1 MRVRIVDYYE
11 AIPTSAFRKD
21 GHQRSSNG
29 LQPLDSSFHR
39 SPPSADFVVAP
50 SGIRRRQMTDRRLRP
65 DNAGQLVPNTHD
77 YAHNLPGAQRR
88 AGRRAEARSA
98 DFDPARPDSG
108 VNVRVE
114 GVVLSA
120 DRSADQLIR
129 NLRCTTGIVDRLAA
143 QAAIAAPVRD
153 GPSVSVEKV
162 HIDA

>member
-1 MRVRIVDYYE
+1 MRIWTVDYCE
-11 AIPTSAFRKD
+11 DIPTSAFRKD

-50 SGIRRRQMTDRRLRP
+50 SEIQRRRMTDRRLRP
-65 DNAGQLVPNTHD
+65 DNAGRLVTNTHD
-77 YAHNLPGAQRR
+77 HAHNLPGAQRR
-88 AGRRAEARSA
+88 ARRRAEASSA
-98 DFDPARPDSG
+98 DFDPSRPDSV

-153 GPSVSVEKV
+153 GPTLSVEKV